1 MQSIFEGGVL
11 ANDLE
16 CLKEHVPLLHY
27 LARQDWQGRPTGS
40 RQEFVGLCP
49 LHSESKP
56 SFYVNARKNV
66 FYCHGCGRGGD
77 IVRFV
82 QFQRKLSFHQAL
94 LHLKQQLYPT
104 DSSSH
109 EVLKE
114 SWAFYQSEFSRDF
127 AGLYYLYTRG
137 VRDTAL
143 MRKMGIGYAPG
154 GSLRRHLIQL
164 GYPFDLLIQS
174 GLISKTGHDT
184 FFRRIVFPCFDQG
197 HLVNLYGRSLDG
209 DPIHRFLPF
218 PKGGL
223 FAWNILRACPALI
236 LVEGPLDL
244 AVLWQ
249 AGFEN
254 TTCGFG
260 IHLGRRQLAQLCDG
274 RERKVFIAFDSDP
287 NGAGKNAARFLA
299 QRLTH
304 AGLSAPI
311 VALPLGHDPNSYFVS
326 GATAE
331 DFQRCLD
338 LAEAMP

>member
-1 MQSIFEGGVL
+1 MQHE
-11 ANDLE
+11 LE
-16 CLKEHVPLLHY
+16 SLKREVPLLQY
-27 LARQDWQGRPTGS
+27 LARHDWKGRPTGS
-40 RQEFVGLCP
+40 GEEFVGLCP
-49 LHSESKP
+49 LHAESRP

-77 IVRFV
+77 VVRFV
-82 QFQRKLSFHQAL
+82 QLHRKLSFHQAL
-94 LHLKQQLYPT
+94 VHLMQQLDRPEA
-104 DSSSH
+104 SAR

-114 SWAFYQSEFSRDF
+114 SWAFYQSEFSRNF
-127 AGLYYLYTRG
+127 AGLYYLNTRG
-137 VRDTAL
+137 VRDLAL
-143 MRKMGIGYAPG
+143 MRRMGIGYAPG

-164 GYPFDLLIQS
+164 GYPFDLLVQS

-184 FFRRIVFPCFDQG
+184 FFRRIVFPCFEQDQ
-197 HLVNLYGRSLDG
+197 LVNLYGRSLQG
-209 DPIHRFLPF
+209 DPTHRCLPF

-223 FAWNILRACPALI
+223 FAWDTAHACHAVI

-244 AVLWQ
+244 AVLRQ

-260 IHLGRRQLAQLCDG
+260 IHLSRLQLAQLCDD
-274 RERKVFIAFDSDP
+274 RTRNVFIAFDSDL
-287 NGAGKNAARFLA
+287 NGAGRSAARFLA

-304 AGLSAPI
+304 AGLTAHI
-311 VALPLGHDPNSYFVS
+311 VDLPMGHDPNSYFVS

-338 LAEAMP
+338 LAEQGEALP

>member
-1 MQSIFEGGVL
+1 MKEAVL
-11 ANDLE
+11 PDDLE
-16 CLKEHVPLLHY
+16 CLKEHVPLLQY
-27 LARQDWQGRPTGS
+27 LARHDWRGRPVGS
-40 RQEFVGLCP
+40 QQEFVGLCP
-49 LHSESKP
+49 LHAESKP

-82 QFQRKLSFHQAL
+82 QLHRKLSFHKAL
-94 LHLKQQLYPT
+94 VHLKQELALPE
-104 DSSSH
+104 SSPQ

-114 SWAFYQSEFSRDF
+114 SWAFYQSEFSRNF

-137 VRDTAL
+137 VRDTVL
-143 MRKMGIGYAPG
+143 MGKMGIGYAPG
-154 GSLRRHLIQL
+154 RCLRRHLVQL
-164 GYPFDLLIQS
+164 GYPFDLLVQT

-184 FFRRIVFPCFDQG
+184 FFRRIVFPCFDQDQ
-197 HLVNLYGRSLDG
+197 LVNLYGRSLDG

-223 FAWNILRACPALI
+223 FAWNAVRACPVVI
-236 LVEGPLDL
+236 LVEGPLDA

-249 AGFEN
+249 AGFGN

-260 IHLGRRQLAQLCDG
+260 IHLSRRQLAQLCDG
-274 RERKVFIAFDSDP
+274 RVRKVFIAFDSDP
-287 NGAGKNAARFLA
+287 NGAGQSAARFLA
-299 QRLTH
+299 QRL
-304 AGLSAPI
+304 APVGLTAHI
-311 VALPLGHDPNSYFVS
+311 VDLPLGHDPNSYFVS

-338 LAEAMP
+338 LAETMP

>member
-1 MQSIFEGGVL
+1 
-11 ANDLE
+11 
-16 CLKEHVPLLHY
+16 
-27 LARQDWQGRPTGS
+27 
-40 RQEFVGLCP
+40 
-49 LHSESKP
+49 
-56 SFYVNARKNV
+56 
-66 FYCHGCGRGGD
+66 
-77 IVRFV
+77 
-82 QFQRKLSFHQAL
+82 
-94 LHLKQQLYPT
+94 
-104 DSSSH
+104 
-109 EVLKE
+109 
-114 SWAFYQSEFSRDF
+114 
-127 AGLYYLYTRG
+127 
-137 VRDTAL
+137 
-143 MRKMGIGYAPG
+143 
-154 GSLRRHLIQL
+154 L
-164 GYPFDLLIQS
+164 GYSFDQLAQS

-197 HLVNLYGRSLDG
+197 CLVNLYGRSLDG

-223 FAWNILRACPALI
+223 FAWDSVHACPSVI

-260 IHLGRRQLAQLCDG
+260 IHLSRRQLAQLCDG
-274 RERKVFIAFDSDP
+274 RARKVFIAFDSDP
-287 NGAGKNAARFLA
+287 NGAGQSAARFLA

-304 AGLSAPI
+304 VGLTAHI
-311 VALPLGHDPNSYFVS
+311 VDLPLGHDPNSYFVS